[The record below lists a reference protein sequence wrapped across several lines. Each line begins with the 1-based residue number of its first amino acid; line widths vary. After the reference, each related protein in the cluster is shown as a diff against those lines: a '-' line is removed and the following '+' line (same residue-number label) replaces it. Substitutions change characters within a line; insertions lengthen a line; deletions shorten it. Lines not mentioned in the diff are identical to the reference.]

1 VSAPVAVRPTTDEE
15 LIARRADFPAL
26 DQFVWLQNGGVSLV
40 PRPVHAVHVGL
51 LDEAFR
57 RGPLHIA
64 YPDEEYPRRDASRAR
79 IARFVGAE
87 PSEIAV
93 VRGVSEAFQHV
104 IRGIDWQPGD
114 ELVIT
119 ADEEGAL
126 LVPALQLA
134 RERGVVVRRI
144 PLDET
149 SPQALV
155 GTTIALL
162 SGRTRLLAV
171 SHVTTDWGVRLPV
184 AQICAA
190 VEARGVPTFVDTA
203 HSAGVLPVDLHGI
216 GCSYAGIL
224 SYKWT
229 LAPYAAGAFYVR
241 ADRLPSLPVV
251 FAGGRAEA
259 ILDMAAGTMELYEDA
274 RRFEYGPWSWPLVH
288 AWAAALDYVEAIGLD
303 AVERRTTAL
312 TNRMKAGLA
321 AIPGVTLHTPR
332 SDRESAALVAF
343 GVSAWSGPALESAL
357 RDRFAIRVRALANTR
372 VGVRASSA
380 FFTLESEVDGLI
392 DAVRALA
399 GEPAEDG

>member
-1 VSAPVAVRPTTDEE
+1 M
-15 LIARRADFPAL
+15 
-26 DQFVWLQNGGVSLV
+26 
-40 PRPVHAVHVGL
+40 
-51 LDEAFR
+51 
-57 RGPLHIA
+57 
-64 YPDEEYPRRDASRAR
+64 
-79 IARFVGAE
+79 
-87 PSEIAV
+87 
-93 VRGVSEAFQHV
+93 
-104 IRGIDWQPGD
+104 
-114 ELVIT
+114 
-119 ADEEGAL
+119 
-126 LVPALQLA
+126 
-134 RERGVVVRRI
+134 VRRI

-155 GTTIALL
+155 GATLALL

-203 HSAGVLPVDLHGI
+203 HSAGVLPVDLHAI
-216 GCSYAGIL
+216 GCSYAGVL
-224 SYKWT
+224 SYKWM

-303 AVERRTTAL
+303 AIERRTAAL

-332 SDRESAALVAF
+332 SDREF
-343 GVSAWSGPALESAL
+343 GGARRLRRRRLAGP
-357 RDRFAIRVRALANTR
+357 RTR
-372 VGVRASSA
+372 VGAAGSVRHP
-380 FFTLESEVDGLI
+380 
-392 DAVRALA
+392 RARA
-399 GEPAEDG
+399 GEHAGRGPCEHARSSRSNRRWTV